1 MGVAVGLLVLTQAL
15 GCQSPEDVGFEA
27 GAKYLAP
34 MAAIGADTVTM
45 PCPER
50 LALYEEFIGKENERA
65 KLKSSVEGALEKDGF
80 DAGLKRMAEMSV
92 GVFEA
97 FERQCPD
104 ETPKAKELAAGVAKE
119 LGVEAKVPPLGE

>member
-1 MGVAVGLLVLTQAL
+1 
-15 GCQSPEDVGFEA
+15 
-27 GAKYLAP
+27 